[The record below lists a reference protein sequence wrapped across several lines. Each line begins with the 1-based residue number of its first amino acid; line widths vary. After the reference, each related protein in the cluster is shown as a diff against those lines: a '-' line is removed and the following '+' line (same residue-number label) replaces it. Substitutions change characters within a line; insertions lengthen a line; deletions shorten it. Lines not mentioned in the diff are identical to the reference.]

1 MDEVKRNPSHW
12 SKMVLPA
19 LLVAMNCGSAP
30 ALRAEETTAEISA
43 TCAASFAEKTA
54 EEKATQSEEPGSL
67 GGISWGP
74 WRLGGALRGN
84 YTYGDYPG
92 AAGPSRG
99 SRGGNF
105 ELDTFRLNL
114 DAARDGWISSAEYR
128 WYDGYN
134 FIHHLWA
141 GYADAVDRV
150 EVGVTR
156 APFGPGDYGVSRSWF
171 FDQHYYVGLA
181 DDMDLGVKYTRQAG
195 DWTLDVAYFARS
207 EWDGNGASRDS
218 ARYSY
223 DVVKTDTGGFS
234 EEHQFNLRAI
244 RHWHGEEW
252 SVDVGASGRFGMLDG
267 PGGEGGHHYAASLHA
282 VAKRG
287 NWTLAVQ
294 ATRYE
299 YSLPNDADLVP
310 MGAYDYAADVAARA
324 WVVAASLSYHLETP
338 DVSFLDYVVPY
349 VEYSSIIKDEH
360 GFNNS
365 DMLVV
370 GAAWASGGWY
380 IYTDVA
386 FSDGNFFVGN
396 KGDFGANAD
405 DGWQYRININLG
417 YYF

>member
-1 MDEVKRNPSHW
+1 M
-12 SKMVLPA
+12 LPA
-19 LLVAMNCGSAP
+19 LLVAISCGNSP
-30 ALRAEETTAEISA
+30 ALRAEEKAVENPVAGIVPVT
-43 TCAASFAEKTA
+43 EKTA
-54 EEKATQSEEPGSL
+54 EETATQPEETGSP
-67 GGISWGP
+67 GGIAWGP

-92 AAGPSRG
+92 TAGPSRG

-114 DAARDGWISSAEYR
+114 DAKYNGWISSAEYR

-134 FIHHLWA
+134 FVHHLWA
-141 GYADAVDRV
+141 GYADEANRV
-150 EVGVTR
+150 EIGVTR
-156 APFGPGDYGVSRSWF
+156 APFGPGDYGVSQSWF
-171 FDQHYYVGLA
+171 FDQHYYVGLS

-195 DWTLDVAYFARS
+195 DWTLDAAYFARS
-207 EWDGNGASRDS
+207 EWNGNGASRDS

-223 DVVKTDTGGFS
+223 DVVKTDTGGYA

-244 RHWHGEEW
+244 HHWQGDGW
-252 SVDVGASGRFGMLDG
+252 SVDAGASGRFGLLDG
-267 PGGEGGHHYAASLHA
+267 RGGEEGHHYAASLHT
-282 VAKRG
+282 VAKHG
-287 NWTLAVQ
+287 NWTLAAQ

-299 YSLPNDADLVP
+299 YSLSDNAELVP
-310 MGAYDYAADVAARA
+310 MGAYDYAADVAAKA
-324 WVVAASLSYHLETP
+324 WILAASLSYHLETP
-338 DVSFLDYVVPY
+338 GIGFLDYVVPY
-349 VEYSSIIKDEH
+349 VEYSSIIKDER

-365 DMLVV
+365 DLLVI